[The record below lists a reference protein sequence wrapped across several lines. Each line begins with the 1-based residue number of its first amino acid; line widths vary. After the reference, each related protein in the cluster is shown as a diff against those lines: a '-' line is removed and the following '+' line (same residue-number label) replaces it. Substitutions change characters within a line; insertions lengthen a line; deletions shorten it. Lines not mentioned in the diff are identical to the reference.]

1 MMKNLPVPISKLNS
15 GAGIYL
21 GVMSGTSLDA
31 VDVVAVSFEPR
42 LRLHARACFEL
53 PAQLKEQILTLCSRG
68 EDEIEKLGH
77 LDVSLAKFFADCC
90 LKLISQSSTG
100 LSVAD
105 IVAIGLHGQ
114 TIRHRPA
121 NSPKHNF
128 SLQIGDANTV
138 AEDCGILTV
147 ADFRR
152 RDIAAGGQGAPLV
165 PAFHANVFHSA
176 TCNRV
181 ILNIGGM
188 ANITLLAANSQQPL
202 LGFDTGPGNVLMDA
216 WIHQHQG
223 LAYDNNGDWASSG
236 KVHPGL
242 LQQLLQLPF
251 FAKPIP
257 KSTGREQFNLAWLEQ
272 ALQDISDTPCPEDVQ
287 RTLLELSAVSI
298 CNEIKKQQFAE
309 AELYVCGG
317 GAHNQLLMAR
327 LQHLLPGAKS
337 VASTT
342 ALNLDPDWVEATAFA
357 WLARQ
362 TLLGLCSNC
371 ATVTG
376 ASGGRILG
384 AIFQA

>member
-1 MMKNLPVPISKLNS
+1 
-15 GAGIYL
+15 
-21 GVMSGTSLDA
+21 MSGTSLDA
-31 VDVVAVSFEPR
+31 VDVVAVSFEPQ
-42 LRLHARACFEL
+42 LQLHAHASYVL
-53 PAQLKEQILTLCSRG
+53 PAEIKTQILTLCSSG

-77 LDVSLAKFFADCC
+77 LDISLGKLFADCC
-90 LKLISQSSTG
+90 LKLIQQHELHLRSDTI
-100 LSVAD
+100 A
-105 IVAIGLHGQ
+105 AIGLHGQ

-121 NSPKHNF
+121 NAPKHNF

-138 AEDCGILTV
+138 AEDSGILTV

-165 PAFHANVFHSA
+165 PAFHSNIFHSNS
-176 TCNRV
+176 CNRA

-188 ANITLLAANSQQPL
+188 ANITLLSEDSQQPL

-216 WIHQHQG
+216 WVQQHKG
-223 LAYDNNGDWASSG
+223 LAYDANGDWAKEG
-236 KVHPGL
+236 KVQPAL
-242 LQQLLQLPF
+242 LQKLLELPF
-251 FAKPIP
+251 FSQPIP
-257 KSTGREQFNLAWLEQ
+257 KSTGREQFNLTWIQQ
-272 ALQDISDTPCPEDVQ
+272 ALQSISGRICPEDVQ
-287 RTLLELSAVSI
+287 RTLLELSAVTI
-298 CNEIKKQQFAE
+298 CNEIKKQHFAS

-327 LQHLLPGAKS
+327 LEQLLPEGKS
-337 VASTT
+337 VASTA
-342 ALNLDPDWVEATAFA
+342 ALDLDPDWVEATAFA

-376 ASGGRILG
+376 ARGGRILG